1 LVPVSVLPATT
12 HEAPLHVLLDLSRRD
27 QSEQSPD
34 DGAGANLRI
43 ASLCASS
50 LRLVSLRLIGL
61 VLALLAVPAAF
72 AQVDVLTA
80 QYDLNR
86 TSSNMQETVLTPA
99 NVNSAQFGKLFTR
112 VVDAP
117 FYASP
122 LIVTNFNVPGVGVR
136 DLVFIA
142 TLNNTVYAFD
152 ADNPNVSAPYWQVNL
167 GAPVSTG
174 CCFLGPTLGILSTP
188 VINRAT
194 NTIYVT
200 AIIQS
205 SGVGLYVF
213 ALDLSTGALKYNSPQ
228 RITYTFPSG
237 VTQTAA
243 IQTDST
249 PWYQRSALTLYND
262 VLYVGTA
269 NVEQTNG
276 VIKTQ
281 EGFIQTFQ
289 ADNLSNELASFE
301 TTPSGQGGAFWQAGR
316 GLAVDSSGNVFA
328 AFDSNYYNP
337 PNSFGD
343 SVVKFTAGTLAP
355 ADWFTPADWSFL
367 YAGNLDETADG
378 VTLIPGTTL
387 AFTGGKVGTI
397 YLLNQTDLGGL
408 EGTGTGPVQ
417 EFQASQGCGTIDC
430 GQYLATAYWANAT
443 NPYLY
448 VWDSKDYLRAYP
460 FSLTSQQFVPGGA
473 TIGPFLST
481 KTGGITVSSNGS
493 TPATGIV
500 WATTATQ
507 DPSASAV
514 PGTLR
519 AYNANNITQELYD
532 SDQVPCRDG
541 LGSFVK
547 MATPIVANGKVYV
560 NTQSNVLQVYG
571 LLPTSGV
578 VPVTVGPSIAG
589 PTITV
594 DGGTPCTGSQSF
606 QWPLGSTHI
615 LATSSP
621 QAGATGT
628 QFVWQN
634 WSDGQAMT
642 HDVTANAATTSYIGN
657 FNIQYQLTTQISPA
671 AGAQVG
677 TISPPTGFF
686 NAGSS
691 VQVSAA
697 PNPGFTTFTGFS
709 GVLSGTANPSSIV
722 MTGPLSVTANFQ
734 YVAGTTSFITALAL
748 NQPTERNNY
757 SGWVGM
763 KFTVGA
769 TALNVSALGRVCVAG
784 NAASHTVMLVN
795 ASGTDVPGASVT
807 VNMVACTSGQFVYA
821 PLASA
826 VTLLPNT
833 SYFLVSQEASG
844 GDQWYDYGGVSSTA
858 DAAVNS
864 SIYSSD
870 GVTWIP
876 VSTANT
882 SYVPPNFLYSTT
894 VAVTKPAIVTQPQNQ
909 KVVAGAT
916 ATFSATATGG
926 GLSYQWEVEAPGGS
940 SFTSITGATS
950 ASYTTPVTTVLQSG
964 AQYICVVTNTAGST
978 SSNAATLTVTPAP
991 ASTNYVT
998 SFALGTL
1005 RNNFSGWVGMRVTV
1019 GNSSVT
1025 VSGLGRMFAPG
1036 DTGSHTVKIVAASN
1050 GQDVSGGSVTIS
1062 MSGGAAGSFV
1072 YANLPATVTLN
1083 ANTTYYVLSQETA
1096 SGDQWYDMNTTVAG
1110 TAVASEVGSVWSPDG
1125 VTYNANGTASESYG
1139 PVDFQYATALSQP
1152 AITAQP
1158 QNQTVG
1164 AGATVS
1170 FSVTATGGGLSYQW
1184 EFEAPGGSSFTA
1196 ITGATSSSYTT
1207 PATTLAQSGTQF
1219 MCVVTNTA
1227 ASTPSNPATLT
1238 VNSTPPSTNYVTSA
1252 TLGTLRNNFSGWVGM
1267 SITVGGSPLTISGL
1281 GRIFASGDTGSHVV
1295 KIVTASNSQDVSG
1308 GSVTI
1313 SLSGGTAGSFTYA
1326 NLPAAVTLNANTAYY
1341 ILSEETS
1348 GGDGWYDHNT
1358 TIATTSVAVDT
1369 TSVYS
1374 YDGATYL
1381 PNGPANQPYGP
1392 VDFQYATALSQ
1403 PVITAQPQNQT
1414 VGAGATATFTVA
1426 ATGGGLSYQW
1436 ESEAPG
1442 GSSFTSI
1449 TGATSS
1455 SYTTAATTLTQ
1466 SGTQY
1471 MCVVTNNAASTPSN
1485 ASTLTVNS
1493 SPPATNYITSANLG
1507 TLRNN
1512 FGGWVGMSITVGSS
1526 ALTVSGLGRMFA
1538 PGDTGS
1544 HVVKIVTASNSQDVS
1559 GGSVTISMS
1568 GGTAGSF
1575 TYANLPTAV
1584 TLSANT
1590 TYYILSEEM
1599 YLEDQWYDYNTT
1611 VTTTSVATETTSV
1624 YSYDGA
1630 TYILNGPGDQSYG
1643 PVSFIYSLP

>member
-1 LVPVSVLPATT
+1 MRYSICRDAINRT
-12 HEAPLHVLLDLSRRD
+12 SRRMVA
-27 QSEQSPD
+27 P
-34 DGAGANLRI
+34 AVNLRI
-43 ASLCASS
+43 
-50 LRLVSLRLIGL
+50 VSLSFVSL
-61 VLALLAVPAAF
+61 VVALAFLAAPSAF

-86 TSSNMQETVLTPA
+86 TSSNMQEMVLTPA
-99 NVNSAQFGKLFTR
+99 NVNSTQFGKLFTR

-122 LIVTNFNVPGVGVR
+122 LIVTNFNVPGVGMR

-152 ADNPNVSAPYWQVNL
+152 ADNPNVGAPYWQVNL

-205 SGVGLYVF
+205 GDIGLYVF
-213 ALDLSTGALKYNSPQ
+213 ALDLSTGALKYNSPR

-276 VIKTQ
+276 TIKTQ

-343 SVVKFTAGTLAP
+343 SVVKFSPGTLTP

-430 GQYLATAYWANAT
+430 GQYLATAYWANST

-448 VWDSKDYLRAYP
+448 VWDSRDYLRAYP
-460 FSLTSQQFVPGGA
+460 FSLSSQQFLTGSSA
-473 TIGPFLST
+473 TVGPFLST

-493 TPATGIV
+493 TPSTGIV
-500 WATTATQ
+500 WATTTSQ

-571 LLPTSGV
+571 LLPTTGV

-621 QAGATGT
+621 QAGGTGT

-634 WSDGQAMT
+634 WSDGQAIT

-677 TISPPTGFF
+677 TISPATGFF

-697 PNPGFTTFTGFS
+697 ANPGFTVFTGFS
-709 GVLSGTANPSSIV
+709 GALSGTANPSSLV

-734 YVAGTTSFITALAL
+734 YVAGTTSFITAFAL
-748 NQPTERNNY
+748 NQPAERNNY

-769 TALNVSALGRVCVAG
+769 TALSVSALGRVCVAG
-784 NAASHTVMLVN
+784 NATSHTVMFVN
-795 ASGTDVPGASVT
+795 ASGTALPGASVT
-807 VNMVACTSGQFVYA
+807 VNMAACTSGQFVYA
-821 PLASA
+821 PLANA
-826 VTLLPNT
+826 ITLLPNT
-833 SYFLVSQEASG
+833 TYYLASQETNG

-858 DAAVNS
+858 DASVNS

-870 GVTWIP
+870 GVNWIP

-894 VAVTKPAIVTQPQNQ
+894 VVVTKPAIVTQPQNQ
-909 KVVAGAT
+909 KVVAGGT
-916 ATFSATATGG
+916 ATFSVTATGG
-926 GLSYQWEVEAPGGS
+926 ALSYQWEVEAPGGS

-950 ASYTTPVTTVLQSG
+950 ASYMTPATTLTQSG
-964 AQYICVVTNTAGST
+964 AQYMCVVTNTAGST
-978 SSNAATLTVTPAP
+978 PSNAATLTVTSAP

-998 SFALGTL
+998 SFVLGTL

-1025 VSGLGRMFAPG
+1025 VSGLGRVFAPG
-1036 DTGSHTVKIVAASN
+1036 DTGSHTVKIVTASN
-1050 GQDVSGGSVTIS
+1050 GQDVSGGSATIS
-1062 MSGGAAGSFV
+1062 MSGGTAGSFIYV
-1072 YANLPATVTLN
+1072 NLPATVTLN
-1083 ANTTYYVLSQETA
+1083 ANTTYYFLSQETA
-1096 SGDQWYDMNTTVAG
+1096 SGDEWYDMNTTVAG

-1125 VTYNANGTASESYG
+1125 VTYNSNGTAAESYG
-1139 PVDFQYATALSQP
+1139 PVDFQYTTSLSQP
-1152 AITAQP
+1152 VITAQP

-1164 AGATVS
+1164 AGATAS

-1184 EFEAPGGSSFTA
+1184 ESEAPGGSSFTA
-1196 ITGATSSSYTT
+1196 ITGATSASYTT
-1207 PATTLAQSGTQF
+1207 PATTLTQSGMQYI
-1219 MCVVTNTA
+1219 CVVTNTA
-1227 ASTPSNPATLT
+1227 ASVPSSAATLT
-1238 VNSTPPSTNYVTSA
+1238 VNSTPPSTNYVTST

-1281 GRIFASGDTGSHVV
+1281 GRMFAPGDTGSHVM

-1308 GSVTI
+1308 ASVTI

-1341 ILSEETS
+1341 ILIEETL

-1374 YDGATYL
+1374 YDGATYI

-1392 VDFQYATALSQ
+1392 VDFLYTTTLSQ
-1403 PVITAQPQNQT
+1403 PVITTQPQNQT

-1442 GSSFTSI
+1442 ASAFADIS
-1449 TGATSS
+1449 GATSS

-1471 MCVVTNNAASTPSN
+1471 MCVVTNTAASTPSN
-1485 ASTLTVNS
+1485 PATLTVNS
-1493 SPPATNYITSANLG
+1493 SPPATNYITSASLG

-1526 ALTVSGLGRMFA
+1526 PLTVSGLGRMFA

-1544 HVVKIVTASNSQDVS
+1544 HAVKIVTASNSQDVS
-1559 GGSVTISMS
+1559 GGSVAISMS

-1575 TYANLPTAV
+1575 TYANLPAAV

-1590 TYYILSEEM
+1590 TYYILSEET
-1599 YLEDQWYDYNTT
+1599 YLGDQWYDYNTT
-1611 VTTTSVATETTSV
+1611 VTTMPVAAETTSV

-1630 TYILNGPGDQSYG
+1630 TYILNGPANQSYG